1 MSAEHIGLKPRQ
13 EVVLR
18 SLGIVLLH
26 LFSVGMVIIWW
37 GVQWIPSYFEFH
49 ENKGFLNP
57 ELISMAQI
65 WFDLLKL
72 GNLALI
78 AICVGA
84 LFFDVL
90 VVSLLVRSRSLQWL
104 TDYWSTLIISL
115 PLFCVIVTGTKMLD
129 GYWGLQER
137 IAQQRQRGV
146 GQRGR
151 DFQNLFGNWMLI
163 AREKDGSRQAIEPN
177 KFTLVIDGESYK
189 WLTENGECLG
199 SCNVYSSSDQ
209 NEMSFV
215 PNEIDGK
222 SWGGQGFYRVTATR
236 LGLHLVNEPGFFD
249 LSSFDTRTGGELWIF
264 ERK

>member
-1 MSAEHIGLKPRQ
+1 
-13 EVVLR
+13 
-18 SLGIVLLH
+18 
-26 LFSVGMVIIWW
+26 
-37 GVQWIPSYFEFH
+37 
-49 ENKGFLNP
+49 
-57 ELISMAQI
+57 
-65 WFDLLKL
+65 
-72 GNLALI
+72 
-78 AICVGA
+78 
-84 LFFDVL
+84 
-90 VVSLLVRSRSLQWL
+90 
-104 TDYWSTLIISL
+104 
-115 PLFCVIVTGTKMLD
+115 
-129 GYWGLQER
+129 
-137 IAQQRQRGV
+137 
-146 GQRGR
+146 
-151 DFQNLFGNWMLI
+151 MLI